1 MIKLPKISIITPTL
15 NAGKTLEACILSVVN
30 QTYLNKE
37 YMIIDGLSTDGT
49 LGIVKKYA
57 DIYPYIK
64 WISEKD
70 EGIYDAMNKGID
82 LSSGEWIY
90 FLGADDSFYS
100 DSVLDDIF
108 NQEGISNLDVI
119 YGNVQW
125 DAAEREYD
133 GPFSKL
139 DLLRKNIC
147 HQAIFTRKSVFDK
160 IGKFDT
166 NYQIWADWVF
176 NMKWFNIKYIRHR
189 YINKIIAKYGRE
201 GTSSNNY
208 DSYFIQNKDSIIE
221 THFPEGYKII
231 SSMSEQLE
239 EKDRKI
245 AELEHVLTKLITS
258 LSWRVTQPLR
268 EMSAVIRKFRNN
280 MWGDWGR
287 LKKKLNAALFLKK
300 DTKLIM
306 TLLVRDEED
315 IIEKNLRF
323 HLNHG
328 VDFIIATDNGSVDGT
343 RDILKKYKNKGVLHL
358 IDEKIQDFSQAE
370 WVNRMGNLAYE
381 KYHADIIFHCDADEF
396 WFPKSGNLKNEILK
410 MQNAEV
416 LRVNLVNVLLEE
428 NQGLETFPGDSKW
441 AVVNPYETQNCEE
454 DTKNEN
460 LYLFRSPQKVIYKTE
475 NGYLDVV
482 NGNHDV
488 VAAEKL
494 TTKGSKDI
502 IIYHYPVRSM
512 KQFYRKAKNGGSALE
527 LNKRLDKSTGFHI
540 RRWFE
545 SYKNSR
551 LEDEYRKL
559 ILKRENVVKLEKE
572 NVIHKINFEDLFT

>member
-1 MIKLPKISIITPTL
+1 MIKLPKISIITPTR

-100 DSVLDDIF
+100 DGVLDDIF
-108 NQEGISNLDVI
+108 NQEDISNFDVI

-125 DAAEREYD
+125 GNAGREYD

-139 DLLRKNIC
+139 DLLQKNIC

-166 NYQIWADWVF
+166 NYKIWADWVF
-176 NMKWFNIKYIRHR
+176 NMKWFNMKYIRHA
-189 YINKIIAKYGRE
+189 YINKIIAKYGL
-201 GTSSNNY
+201 GGMSSNSY
-208 DSYFIQNKDSIIE
+208 DSYFLQNKDSLIE

-231 SSMSEQLE
+231 FSMSKQLE
-239 EKDRKI
+239 DKDHKI
-245 AELEHVLTKLITS
+245 AELEHVLTILFTS
-258 LSWRVTQPLR
+258 RSWRVTRPLR
-268 EMSAVIRKFRNN
+268 DIGAVIRKLRD
-280 MWGDWGR
+280 MLSDWGR
-287 LKKKLNAALFLKK
+287 IKRKLYAAIFLKK
-300 DTKLIM
+300 NTKLIM

-315 IIEKNLRF
+315 IIEKNIRF

-343 RDILKKYKNKGVLHL
+343 RDILKKYENKGLLYL
-358 IDEKIQDFSQAE
+358 IDEKNQDYSQAE
-370 WVNRMGNLAYE
+370 WVNRMGKLAYE

-396 WFPKSGNLKNEILK
+396 WLPKSRNLKSEILK
-410 MQNAEV
+410 MHNVDA

-428 NQGLETFPGDSKW
+428 KQGLETFPDDSKW

-454 DTKNEN
+454 DTKNKN

-482 NGNHDV
+482 SGNHDV
-488 VAAEKL
+488 VATEKL
-494 TTKGSKDI
+494 TTNVSKDI
-502 IIYHYPVRSM
+502 IIYHYPVRSR
-512 KQFYRKAKNGGSALE
+512 KQFFRKAKNGGSALE
-527 LNKRLDKSTGFHI
+527 LNKRLDKNIGFHI

-545 SYKNSR
+545 SYKNNR
-551 LEDEYRKL
+551 LEDEYKNV
-559 ILKRENVVKLEKE
+559 ILKRENVVNLEKE
-572 NVIHKINFEDLFT
+572 NVIQKINFEELFT

>member
-1 MIKLPKISIITPTL
+1 MIKLPKISIITPTR

-37 YMIIDGLSTDGT
+37 YRIIDGLSTDGT

-100 DSVLDDIF
+100 DGVLDDIF
-108 NQEGISNLDVI
+108 NQEDISNFDVI

-125 DAAEREYD
+125 GNAGREYD

-139 DLLRKNIC
+139 DLLQKNIC

-166 NYQIWADWVF
+166 NYKIWADWVF
-176 NMKWFNIKYIRHR
+176 NMKWFNMKYIRHA
-189 YINKIIAKYGRE
+189 YINKIIAKYGL
-201 GTSSNNY
+201 GGMSSNSY
-208 DSYFIQNKDSIIE
+208 DSYFLQNKDSLIE
-221 THFPEGYKII
+221 THFPEGYKIF
-231 SSMSEQLE
+231 SPMSKQLE
-239 EKDRKI
+239 DKDHKI
-245 AELEHVLTKLITS
+245 AELEHVLTVLFTS
-258 LSWRVTQPLR
+258 RSWRVTRPLR
-268 EMSAVIRKFRNN
+268 AIGAVIRKLRD
-280 MWGDWGR
+280 MLGDWGR
-287 LKKKLNAALFLKK
+287 IKRKLYGAIFLKK
-300 DTKLIM
+300 NTKLIM

-315 IIEKNLRF
+315 IIEKNIRF

-343 RDILKKYKNKGVLHL
+343 RDILKKYENKGLLHL
-358 IDEKIQDFSQAE
+358 IDEKIQDYSQAE
-370 WVNRMGNLAYE
+370 WVNRMGKLAYE
-381 KYHADIIFHCDADEF
+381 KYNADIIFHCDADEF
-396 WFPKSGNLKNEILK
+396 WFSKSRNLKNEILK
-410 MQNAEV
+410 KQNVDV
-416 LRVNLVNVLLEE
+416 LRVNLVNVLLEDK
-428 NQGLETFPGDSKW
+428 QGLEIFPGDSKW
-441 AVVNPYETQNCEE
+441 AVVNPYETQNCAE
-454 DTKNEN
+454 DTKNKN

-482 NGNHDV
+482 SGNHDV
-488 VAAEKL
+488 VATEKL
-494 TTKGSKDI
+494 TTNGSKDI
-502 IIYHYPVRSM
+502 IIYHYPVRSR
-512 KQFYRKAKNGGSALE
+512 KQFFRKAKNGGSAFE
-527 LNKRLDKSTGFHI
+527 LNKRLDKSIGFHT

-545 SYKNSR
+545 SYKNNR
-551 LEDEYRKL
+551 LEDEYRNL
-559 ILKRENVVKLEKE
+559 ILKRDNVVILEKE
-572 NVIHKINFEDLFT
+572 NVIQKINFEEIST

>member
-1 MIKLPKISIITPTL
+1 MIKLPKISIITTTL
-15 NAGKTLEACILSVVN
+15 NTGKTLEACILSVVN

-64 WISEKD
+64 WISEQD
-70 EGIYDAMNKGID
+70 EGIYEAMNKGID

-108 NQEGISNLDVI
+108 NQEDIPDFDII

-125 DAAEREYD
+125 GSAAREYD
-133 GPFSKL
+133 GPFTKL

-166 NYQIWADWVF
+166 NYKIVADWVF
-176 NMKWFNIKYIRHR
+176 NMKWFNMKYIRHR
-189 YINKIIAKYGRE
+189 YINKIIAKYGLE
-201 GTSSNNY
+201 GNSSNND
-208 DSYFIQNKDSIIE
+208 DSYFLQNKASLIE

-239 EKDRKI
+239 EKDQKI
-245 AELEHVLTKLITS
+245 AELEHVLTGLFS
-258 LSWRVTQPLR
+258 SRSWRVTQPLR
-268 EMSAVIRKFRNN
+268 EIGTVIRKFRNIL
-280 MWGDWGR
+280 GDWGP
-287 LKKKLNAALFLKK
+287 LKRKLNAAIFLKK
-300 DTKLIM
+300 NTKLIM

-315 IIEKNLRF
+315 IIEKNIRF

-343 RDILKKYKNKGVLHL
+343 RDILKKYENKRILHL
-358 IDEKIQDFSQAE
+358 IDEKIQDYSQAE
-370 WVNRMGNLAYE
+370 WVNRMGKLAYE
-381 KYHADIIFHCDADEF
+381 KYHADIIFHSDADEF
-396 WFPKSGNLKNEILK
+396 WFPKSRNLKNEILK
-410 MQNAEV
+410 KHNADV

-460 LYLFRSPQKVIYKTE
+460 LYLFRSPQKVIYRTE
-475 NGYLDVV
+475 NGYLDVLS
-482 NGNHDV
+482 GNHDV
-488 VAAEKL
+488 VAPGKL
-494 TTKGSKDI
+494 TTHGSKDI
-502 IIYHYPVRSM
+502 IIYHYPVRSR
-512 KQFYRKAKNGGSALE
+512 KQFFRKAKNGGSAFE
-527 LNKRLDKSTGFHI
+527 LNKRLDKSIGFHT

-545 SYKNSR
+545 SYKNNR
-551 LEDEYRKL
+551 LEDEYRNL
-559 ILKRENVVKLEKE
+559 ILKGENVINLEKE
-572 NVIHKINFEDLFT
+572 NVIQKINFEEIFT